1 MHDGH
6 LPRLTTSTRRSGSDF
21 GLAEEFA
28 RDRIFGLSRMKRQSL
43 EQTLIKEFD
52 DPIAVLVAL
61 KNGKINECQAQATLR
76 NEMGVAPDV
85 AEKLVSSV
93 LLGNLITTLETNS
106 RQ

>member
-1 MHDGH
+1 
-6 LPRLTTSTRRSGSDF
+6 
-21 GLAEEFA
+21 
-28 RDRIFGLSRMKRQSL
+28 MKRQSL

-85 AEKLVSSV
+85 AES
-93 LLGNLITTLETNS
+93 
-106 RQ
+106 